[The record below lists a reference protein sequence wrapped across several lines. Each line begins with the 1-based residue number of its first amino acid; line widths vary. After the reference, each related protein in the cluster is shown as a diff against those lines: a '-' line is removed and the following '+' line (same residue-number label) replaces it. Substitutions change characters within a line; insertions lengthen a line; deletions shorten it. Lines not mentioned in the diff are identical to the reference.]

1 MCYFGTLS
9 FVTEKM
15 KKILLYISLIL
26 PLLVF
31 SQNDQLAQ
39 NYFDRGEFE
48 KAKMTYE
55 ELLKTQPSNPYY
67 FQKTI
72 ECYQQLQLFAKAE
85 SSILERLKQYQ
96 QANLFVE
103 LGYNY
108 QLQKDM
114 PKAKK
119 NYEQALDRIRKNPSE
134 VYGVA
139 AVFEKKVLVD
149 YALRAYELALELE
162 PKFNFNYQMALL
174 YGQLGN
180 TDMMI
185 EKFLTEAY
193 ANPQNS
199 IMIQNQL
206 SRFMTED
213 ADMAFNESLRKA
225 LLVKAQKDQDVFWN
239 QYLSWFYVQQKE
251 YGKAFIQ
258 EKAIYRRNP
267 ETFSNIVNL
276 AQLAIEE
283 KEQETAKEI
292 LTFVLDNTKDLEL
305 LIQAHTFLIQMR
317 IDSATD
323 KDFKGIEA
331 DLDALLKEFGISPY
345 SLPLQILQAHFLT
358 FHLKNPEQGKAILKT
373 ALALPLNM
381 YQKADI
387 KMELAD
393 ILLFEEKFNQALI
406 YYSQIEEDLKNDVV
420 GHEASLKAA
429 KTSYFKSDFAWAL
442 KQFKELKSAAS
453 QLIANDALEY
463 FLLINDNTVADSTQT
478 ALKQFSRG
486 DYLLYQN
493 KNKEALDQFQAILK
507 SFKGQEIESVTLYRL
522 GKVYEK
528 MGDFNSALSQYQSII
543 DHHNDGIYIDE
554 AYYFSAEIYNKQ
566 LKNTEK
572 AKSLYEQVIFHH
584 EDSIYFTD
592 ARKKYRQLRGDTTL

>member
-1 MCYFGTLS
+1 
-9 FVTEKM
+9 M
-15 KKILLYISLIL
+15 KKILIIITLFFS
-26 PLLVF
+26 LLVF
-31 SQNDQLAQ
+31 SQNEQLAQ
-39 NYFDRGEFE
+39 NYFDKGDFE
-48 KAKMTYE
+48 KAKISYE
-55 ELLKTQPSNPYY
+55 ELLKQQSGNGNY
-67 FQKTI
+67 FQKVI
-72 ECYQQLQLFAKAE
+72 DCYQQLQQFKLAEKA
-85 SSILERLKQYQ
+85 IQDRLDKYKQ
-96 QANLFVE
+96 ASLLVE

-108 QLQKDM
+108 QLQKEVV
-114 PKAKK
+114 KAKK
-119 NYEQALDRIRKNPSE
+119 YYEQALDKIRKNPNE
-134 VYGVA
+134 VYGIA
-139 AVFEKKVLVD
+139 ATFERKVLID
-149 YALRAYELALELE
+149 YALQSYELAVSIE
-162 PKFNFNYQMALL
+162 PHFNFNYQMAML
-174 YGQLGN
+174 YGQMGN

-185 EKFLTEAY
+185 EKFLIEAY

-213 ADMAFNESLRKA
+213 ANLTFNETLRKA
-225 LLVKAQKDQDVFWN
+225 LLIRAQKNQDIFWN
-239 QYLSWFYVQQKE
+239 EYLSWFYVQQKE

-276 AQLAIEE
+276 AQLAVEE

-317 IDSATD
+317 IDSA
-323 KDFKGIEA
+323 KEPDFKVIET
-331 DLDALLKEFGISPY
+331 DLDLLLKEFGISPY
-345 SLPLQILQAHFLT
+345 SLSLQIIQAHFVT
-358 FHLKNPEQGKAILKT
+358 FHLKNPEQGKTILKN
-373 ALALPLNM
+373 ALDLPLNE
-381 YQKADI
+381 YQKADV

-429 KTSYFKSDFAWAL
+429 KTSYFKTDFQWAQ
-442 KQFKELKSAAS
+442 KQFKELKSAS
-453 QLIANDALEY
+453 TQLIANDALEY

-478 ALKQFSRG
+478 ALKQFAHA

-493 KNKEALDQFQAILK
+493 KNKEALVEFQAILK
-507 SFKGQEIESVTLYRL
+507 SFKGQEIESVTLFRL

-528 MGDFNSALSQYQSII
+528 QGDYLSALSQYQEII
-543 DHHNDGIYIDE
+543 NHHSDGIYIDE
-554 AYYFSAEIYNKQ
+554 GYYFSAEIYNKQ
-566 LKNTEK
+566 LKDIEK
-572 AKSLYEQVIFHH
+572 AKSLYEQIIFHH

-592 ARKKYRQLRGDTTL
+592 SRKKYRQLRGDTNL

>member
-1 MCYFGTLS
+1 
-9 FVTEKM
+9 M
-15 KKILLYISLIL
+15 KKFVIYLLLL
-26 PLLVF
+26 FPLLVF

-39 NYFDRGEFE
+39 NYFDKGDFE
-48 KAKMTYE
+48 KAKISYE
-55 ELLKTQPSNPYY
+55 ELLKSQQGNGYY
-67 FQKTI
+67 FQRLI
-72 ECYQQLQLFAKAE
+72 ECYQQLLQFDKAE
-85 SSILERLKQYQ
+85 ASIQDRLKLYQ
-96 QANLFVE
+96 QAGLLVE

-108 QLQKDM
+108 QLQKDAV
-114 PKAKK
+114 KAK
-119 NYEQALDRIRKNPSE
+119 NYYEQALDKIRKNANE

-139 AVFEKKVLVD
+139 STFEKKVLID
-149 YALRAYELALELE
+149 YALQAYEIALVLE
-162 PKFNFNYQMALL
+162 PKFNFNFQMALL

-199 IMIQNQL
+199 LMIQNQL

-213 ADMAFNESLRKA
+213 ADVNFNESLRKA
-225 LLVKAQKDQDVFWN
+225 LLVRAQKNQDVFWN
-239 QYLSWFYVQQKE
+239 EYLSWFYVQQKE
-251 YGKAFIQ
+251 YSKAFIQ

-283 KEQETAKEI
+283 GENETAKEI
-292 LTFVLDNTKDLEL
+292 LTFVLENTIEHEL
-305 LIQAHTFLIQMR
+305 KIQSHTFLIKMR
-317 IDSATD
+317 IDAAQEKDLKLIETD
-323 KDFKGIEA
+323 LAGLI
-331 DLDALLKEFGISPY
+331 KEFGISPY
-345 SLPLQILQAHFLT
+345 SLSLQILQAHFVT

-373 ALALPLNM
+373 ALELPLGE
-381 YQKADI
+381 YQKADV

-429 KTSYFKSDFAWAL
+429 KTSYFKSDFKWAQ
-442 KQFKELKSAAS
+442 KQFKELKAASS

-478 ALKQFSRG
+478 ALKQFAHA
-486 DYLLYQN
+486 DYLLYQK
-493 KNKEALDQFQAILK
+493 KNKEALSLFQAILK
-507 SFKGQEIESVTLYRL
+507 SYKGQEIEAVTLYRL
-522 GKVYEK
+522 GKTYEK
-528 MGDFNSALSQYQSII
+528 LGDYAAALSQYQSII
-543 DHHNDGIYIDE
+543 DHHKDGIYIDE

-566 LKNTEK
+566 LKDVEK